1 MKPLWYSV
9 FRKLKTGFQMRA
21 LVFVL
26 QAALLAWLVSSCC
39 CFGGLYEGDDEVD
52 IWNVHGEGGGGDV

>member
-1 MKPLWYSV
+1 
-9 FRKLKTGFQMRA
+9 MRA
-21 LVFVL
+21 LIFVL
-26 QAALLAWLVSSCC
+26 QAALLAWLISSCC